1 MLIREVVIIY
11 SVISQFLVKLE
22 SPHERSLCTGTK
34 ASGWG
39 DFIFGLE
46 GSMSRGSRATLE
58 QSVAF
63 IAKTLKND
71 WVT

>member
-46 GSMSRGSRATLE
+46 GSMSRGSRAH
-58 QSVAF
+58 SGAVAF
-63 IAKTLKND
+63 IAKTLRND